1 MHVMANSI
9 LKETNCNVCIE
20 KHLLWISVIGIG
32 IRRMHCSARH
42 FIYFDPCVRR
52 ERSIQIK
59 ILCFFLTK
67 ENTHSVNRKKWCL
80 FETTHTIVNNYNFK
94 HFILIKHF
102 SKRTQLQLNQSM
114 MVMMMNAT
122 VGQHFYLHKETNAC
136 SWKSHIELIKHMWC
150 SHFADSLHL
159 ANSSYS
165 QFLSGGNLIL
175 SQFWMISS
183 N

>member
-1 MHVMANSI
+1 MVSEFGECIVPLDISYI
-9 LKETNCNVCIE
+9 LTLAFEGREAYK
-20 KHLLWISVIGIG
+20 S
-32 IRRMHCSARH
+32 R
-42 FIYFDPCVRR
+42 YCV
-52 ERSIQIK
+52 
-59 ILCFFLTK
+59 FFLTK

-165 QFLSGGNLIL
+165 QFLSGENLIL